1 MKTLKKLSKNA
12 SEFCELSGFDPDK
25 VKEAMKS
32 SAFSIQRCET
42 KMDMYN
48 EGVDYAYP
56 YKIFNPLTF
65 DIR

>member
-12 SEFCELSGFDPDK
+12 SDFCELSGFDPDK

-42 KMDMYN
+42 KMEMDD

-56 YKIFNPLTF
+56 YTIFNPCNF

>member
-1 MKTLKKLSKNA
+1 MKTLTRLSKKA
-12 SEFCELSGFDPDK
+12 EIFCDLSGLDADK

-42 KMDMYN
+42 KMEMDD